1 MGGTDLTQY
10 PTPMIITT
18 SVVFTQVSILLKS
31 LSASH
36 SKEDE
41 YKSKC
46 IMTEKEDDTF
56 FYYNETQHDKP
67 KLEKYVT

>member
-31 LSASH
+31 LSVSH
-36 SKEDE
+36 SEEDE

-56 FYYNETQHDKP
+56 FDYNETQYDKP
-67 KLEKYVT
+67 KLEKHVT